1 MRVHHKNL
9 TSLVGYCDDGTN
21 TGLIYEY
28 MANGNLQEHLLGL
41 ASIAFSLLIYIE
53 TDILLYY
60 YLIEVQI
67 KGHTFSFPFTND
79 TEGRSNILHWV
90 GRLRIAMD
98 TAQGQLLHYVINP
111 S

>member
-41 ASIAFSLLIYIE
+41 ASIAFSLLIHIE
-53 TDILLYY
+53 TDIVLYY
-60 YLIEVQI
+60 YLIEVQNF
-67 KGHTFSFPFTND
+67 K
-79 TEGRSNILHWV
+79 LK
-90 GRLRIAMD
+90 
-98 TAQGQLLHYVINP
+98 VIH
-111 S
+111 SHVLSQMIQKEDQIYCIG